1 MSKASR
7 TRQFII
13 DRSAPLFNTR
23 GFSGTSLTDLTKA
36 TGLTKGALYGNF
48 EDKQEIA
55 AAVFQHSMD
64 KVRDTVQTKL
74 ENQKSAKDKLLG
86 LLEFYA
92 QYVMS
97 SPIPGGCPIMNNAVD
112 ADDYNSFMK
121 KAVVREIR
129 RTTSFIKELLEK
141 GKEKGE
147 FRADIKSDELALL
160 FFCSVEGAIVVSRV
174 SSSDTAMKLVVE
186 HFKSIIEEI
195 STT

>member
-13 DRSAPLFNTR
+13 DRSAPLFNTK

-48 EDKQEIA
+48 EGKEEIA
-55 AAVFQHSMD
+55 VAVFQHSMN
-64 KVRDTVQTKL
+64 KVRDTVQSKL

-121 KAVVREIR
+121 KAVVKEIR

-160 FFCSVEGAIVVSRV
+160 FFCSIEGAIVVSRV

-186 HFKSIIEEI
+186 HFKCIIEEI